1 MGLSHAIAGL
11 LAVVVVAKP
20 APQPS
25 GYPLQKPV
33 RRIELG
39 PRPYFLINDMDPGPL
54 KDKLESCSEMEMRT
68 TAFAIGH
75 RGGGTLQFP
84 EETRESMVAGP
95 RMGAGIVECDVVFTS
110 DKQLVCRHDQCDLH
124 TTTNIVNT
132 TLNAKCTTPF
142 APADGKNGTAA
153 SAKCCT
159 SDITLAEFKS
169 LCGKMDGF
177 NASATTAADYLDGTP
192 PYRTDLYSTCGTV
205 MTHKE
210 YIALV
215 DSMGLQFTPELKQPQ
230 VPMPFKGSNYTQ
242 AVYAQQMVDEYRAAG
257 IDFRRVW
264 PQSFQYDDILY
275 WLKHEPAFAERAL
288 FLDESGDTPETLV
301 QAVANLSMFAAAGVK
316 IMAPPLY
323 YLVELDKNNKIVPS
337 NYTITAKKLGMKLVT
352 WTFERSGFLGDG
364 SRGGYYYT
372 SIANV
377 TDNDGDAYNLLD
389 VLARDVGV
397 LGVFSDWA
405 ASVAY
410 YANCFNIFP

>member
-11 LAVVVVAKP
+11 FAVVVVAKP

-25 GYPLQKPV
+25 GYPLQMSV
-33 RRIELG
+33 WRIELG

-95 RMGAGIVECDVVFTS
+95 RMGAGIDECAVVFTS
-110 DKQLVCRHDQCDLH
+110 DKQLVCRHDQSDQH
-124 TTTNIVNT
+124 TTTNIVNPT
-132 TLNAKCTTPF
+132 QNAKCT
-142 APADGKNGTAA
+142 
-153 SAKCCT
+153 T

-205 MTHKE
+205 ITHKE

-242 AVYAQQMVDEYRAAG
+242 AVYAQQMVDEYGAAG
-257 IDFRRVW
+257 IAFRRVW
-264 PQSFQYDDILY
+264 PPSFQYADILY
-275 WLKHEPAFAERAL
+275 WQKLEPAFAERAL
-288 FLDESGDTPETLV
+288 FLDESGDTPESLV

-364 SRGGYYYT
+364 SHGGYYYT